1 MLKSIFY
8 LFNNKVKFE
17 ILFLFFLNCLTA
29 LMEVISIGAIP
40 VLLMY
45 MLNPADLAT
54 KIPFKNLQLHF
65 ENLQNSAENLDSLKY
80 ILIGLFL
87 LFLLK
92 NLLTLFNSIY
102 QAFFNRKISTMLSS
116 SLFNNYLSENYLFF
130 VNNKPSELIKNVESV
145 GLVRSLITMILGSI
159 KEILTIL
166 GIIVMI
172 GISDYKIALLMISLG
187 IIFMIFH
194 KYKISNVLISYG
206 KKSYI
211 FTENRLSLINE
222 FFGSIIDIKITN
234 KENFF
239 SKLFRNYIWS
249 YETTR
254 IVDKLIT
261 AAIRPVIEMIAITTM
276 ISIIILFTSEGK
288 TFSEII
294 PLIALLSLSFIRIL
308 PSTILLIN
316 FTNRIKFES
325 SQLKYLFKNI
335 TLKNTE
341 NYQEVERKIVNF
353 KNKLEIKNLSF
364 SYSKNS
370 EYNLSNINLTI
381 NKGDNIGIIGKTG
394 SGKSTLINNISNL
407 IKFNE
412 GKIIFEDDVIINPNE
427 NFIIKNLNYIRQ
439 NIHLLNDTIAKNIS
453 FGEEPN
459 NVDKEFIKECLITVG
474 LDKYK
479 DKSDI
484 IIGNRGSKISGG
496 ENQLLGLARALY
508 KKPDLL
514 FLDEPT
520 SNLDYHNEKN
530 YFDTIKKLNITTLVI
545 AHRVQTLDYCNKIIL
560 MKDGKILDQG
570 VLKYFKEKYENF
582 TNYID

>member
-145 GLVRSLITMILGSI
+145 GLVRSLITMILGFI

-187 IIFMIFH
+187 IIFTIFH

-261 AAIRPVIEMIAITTM
+261 AAIRPAIEMIAITTM
-276 ISIIILFTSEGK
+276 ISIIILFNSEGK

-325 SQLKYLFKNI
+325 SQLKYLFENI

-459 NVDKEFIKECLITVG
+459 NVDKELIKECLITVG

>member
-1 MLKSIFY
+1 MLKSIFN

-239 SKLFRNYIWS
+239 SKLFKNYIWS

-261 AAIRPVIEMIAITTM
+261 AAIRPAIEMIAITTM
-276 ISIIILFTSEGK
+276 ISIIILFSSEGK

-412 GKIIFEDDVIINPNE
+412 GQIIFEDDVIINPNE

-479 DKSDI
+479 NKSDI

-508 KKPDLL
+508 RKPDLL

>member
-261 AAIRPVIEMIAITTM
+261 AVIRPAIEMIAITTM

-459 NVDKEFIKECLITVG
+459 NVDKELIKECLITVG

>member
-1 MLKSIFY
+1 MLKSIFN

-261 AAIRPVIEMIAITTM
+261 AAIRPAIEMIAITTM
-276 ISIIILFTSEGK
+276 ISIIILFSSEGK

-370 EYNLSNINLTI
+370 EYDLSNIN
-381 NKGDNIGIIGKTG
+381 
-394 SGKSTLINNISNL
+394 
-407 IKFNE
+407 
-412 GKIIFEDDVIINPNE
+412 
-427 NFIIKNLNYIRQ
+427 
-439 NIHLLNDTIAKNIS
+439 
-453 FGEEPN
+453 
-459 NVDKEFIKECLITVG
+459 
-474 LDKYK
+474 
-479 DKSDI
+479 
-484 IIGNRGSKISGG
+484 
-496 ENQLLGLARALY
+496 
-508 KKPDLL
+508 
-514 FLDEPT
+514 
-520 SNLDYHNEKN
+520 
-530 YFDTIKKLNITTLVI
+530 
-545 AHRVQTLDYCNKIIL
+545 
-560 MKDGKILDQG
+560 
-570 VLKYFKEKYENF
+570 
-582 TNYID
+582 